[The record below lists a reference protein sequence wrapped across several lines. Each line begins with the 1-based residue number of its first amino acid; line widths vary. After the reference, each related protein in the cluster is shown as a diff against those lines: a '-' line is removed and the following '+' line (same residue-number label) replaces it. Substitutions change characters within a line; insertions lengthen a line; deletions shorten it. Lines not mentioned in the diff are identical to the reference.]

1 MELKM
6 YKLYLLDDEPFILE
20 GLKYIIDWEEY
31 GFDVVGTSSN
41 GEDGFNFIK
50 NEDVDLI
57 ITDIMMPKMTGLEL
71 ISNLK
76 KINHNAKF
84 IVLSAFQE
92 FQYAK
97 EAISMGAENY
107 LTKPID
113 EDELIQTIEGV
124 KKKIE
129 KIKLEKVDTK
139 IFKNDLILKLI
150 CNKNN
155 DGVLDR
161 LRLEGVNL
169 NYKNLCVVI
178 LEFAEGGNINNNI
191 LNHIDNLNYEY
202 CVNLQNQIL
211 IIMDKESINK
221 DTLRNLKDDLS
232 SITNEQIYIS
242 RGKYVDSIDNL
253 NCSYQSA
260 KDIHEYKLVYP
271 NISWIR
277 EYKEKSYNLENID
290 YIDFN
295 HLKKLLL
302 NKDNK
307 ESLNYIESIF
317 SQLKKDEN
325 LTVKQIKT
333 KSIEVF
339 LNVYNYF
346 NDSKIIKGLDLYLE
360 KVINSVN
367 LDQIQLEL
375 NNMIKH
381 RQSKLEETDDSI
393 SPIILKLLRNIE
405 ENYSKDLNLKEI
417 SETYNI
423 NSIYLGQLFQ
433 KETGILF
440 SDYLNN
446 FRVNKAKNLLV
457 ETSLKAAE
465 IGELVGYAN
474 KNYFY
479 RKFKDIVGIT
489 PSEWRKINL

>member
-1 MELKM
+1 M

-20 GLKYIIDWEEY
+20 GLKYIIDWEDY

-76 KINHNAKF
+76 KIKHNSKF

-113 EDELIQTIEGV
+113 EDELIQTIEEV

-155 DGVLDR
+155 DEVLDR
-161 LRLEGVNL
+161 LKLEGVNF

-317 SQLKKDEN
+317 SKLKKDEN

-367 LDQIQLEL
+367 LDQIQIEL

-381 RQSKLEETDDSI
+381 RKSKLEETDDSI

-405 ENYSKDLNLKEI
+405 KNYSKDLNLKEI

>member
-1 MELKM
+1 M

-31 GFDVVGTSSN
+31 GFDVVGTSNN

-113 EDELIQTIEGV
+113 EDELIQTIEEV

-155 DGVLDR
+155 DEVLDR
-161 LRLEGVNL
+161 LKLEGVSF

-178 LEFAEGGNINNNI
+178 LEFSEGGNINKHI

-211 IIMDKESINK
+211 IIMDKESVNK
-221 DTLRNLKDDLS
+221 DALRNLKDDLS
-232 SITNEQIYIS
+232 RIANEHVYIS
-242 RGKYVDSIDNL
+242 RGKFVDSIYTL

-290 YIDFN
+290 YIDFD

-317 SQLKKDEN
+317 SKLKNDEN

-367 LDQIQLEL
+367 LDQIQIEL

-405 ENYSKDLNLKEI
+405 KNYSKDLNLKEI

>member
-1 MELKM
+1 M

-20 GLKYIIDWEEY
+20 GLKYIIDWEEH

-113 EDELIQTIEGV
+113 EDELIQTIEEV

-155 DGVLDR
+155 DEVLDR
-161 LRLEGVNL
+161 LKLEGVNL
-169 NYKNLCVVI
+169 NYKGLCVVI
-178 LEFAEGGNINNNI
+178 VEFAEGVNINNLI
-191 LNHIDNLNYEY
+191 SNHIDNLDYEY

-211 IIMDKESINK
+211 IIMDKESVNK
-221 DTLRNLKDDLS
+221 DALRNLKDDLS
-232 SITNEQIYIS
+232 SIINEQIYIS

-290 YIDFN
+290 YIDFD

-317 SQLKKDEN
+317 NKLKNDEN

-367 LDQIQLEL
+367 LDQIQIEL

-405 ENYSKDLNLKEI
+405 KNYSKDLNLKEI

>member
-1 MELKM
+1 M

-71 ISNLK
+71 INNLK
-76 KINHNAKF
+76 KIKHNAKF

-113 EDELIQTIEGV
+113 EDELIQTIEEV

-161 LRLEGVNL
+161 LKLEGVNL
-169 NYKNLCVVI
+169 NYKSLCVVI
-178 LEFAEGGNINNNI
+178 VEFAEGVNINNLI
-191 LNHIDNLNYEY
+191 LNHIDNLDYEY

-211 IIMDKESINK
+211 IIMDKESLSK
-221 DTLRNLKDDLS
+221 DILRNLKDDLS
-232 SITNEQIYIS
+232 RIANEHVYIS
-242 RGKYVDSIDNL
+242 RGKFVDSIYTL

-290 YIDFN
+290 YIDFD

-307 ESLNYIESIF
+307 EALTYIESIF
-317 SQLKKDEN
+317 SKLKNDEN

-367 LDQIQLEL
+367 LDQIQIEL

-405 ENYSKDLNLKEI
+405 KNYSKDLNLKEI

>member
-1 MELKM
+1 M

-290 YIDFN
+290 YIDFDN
-295 HLKKLLL
+295 LKKLLL

-317 SQLKKDEN
+317 SKLKNDEN

-367 LDQIQLEL
+367 LDQIQIEL

-405 ENYSKDLNLKEI
+405 KNYSKDLNLKEV

-446 FRVNKAKNLLV
+446 FRVNKAKKLLV

>member
-1 MELKM
+1 M

-290 YIDFN
+290 YIDFD

-317 SQLKKDEN
+317 SKLKKDEN

-479 RKFKDIVGIT
+479 RKYKDIVGIT

>member
-1 MELKM
+1 M

-50 NEDVDLI
+50 NEDIDLI

-221 DTLRNLKDDLS
+221 DTLRNLKDDFS

-277 EYKEKSYNLENID
+277 EYKEKSYNLEKID

-317 SQLKKDEN
+317 SKLKKDEN

-367 LDQIQLEL
+367 LDQIQVEL

-405 ENYSKDLNLKEI
+405 KNYSKDLNLKEI

>member
-1 MELKM
+1 M

-20 GLKYIIDWEEY
+20 GLKYIIDWEKY

-317 SQLKKDEN
+317 SKLKKDEN

>member
-1 MELKM
+1 M

-50 NEDVDLI
+50 NEDIDLI

-221 DTLRNLKDDLS
+221 DTLRNLKDDFS

-317 SQLKKDEN
+317 SKLKKDEN

-367 LDQIQLEL
+367 LDQIQVEL

-405 ENYSKDLNLKEI
+405 KNYSKDLNLKEI

>member
-1 MELKM
+1 M

-317 SQLKKDEN
+317 SKLKKDEN

-479 RKFKDIVGIT
+479 RKFKDIIGIT

>member
-1 MELKM
+1 M

-178 LEFAEGGNINNNI
+178 LEFAEGGNINNHI
-191 LNHIDNLNYEY
+191 LNYIDNLNYEY

-290 YIDFN
+290 YIDFDN
-295 HLKKLLL
+295 LKKLLL

-317 SQLKKDEN
+317 SKLKKDEN

-367 LDQIQLEL
+367 LEQIQIEL

-405 ENYSKDLNLKEI
+405 KNYSKDLNLKEI

>member
-1 MELKM
+1 M

-113 EDELIQTIEGV
+113 EDELIQTIEEV

-178 LEFAEGGNINNNI
+178 LEFAEGGNINNHI
-191 LNHIDNLNYEY
+191 LNHIDNLYYEY

-211 IIMDKESINK
+211 IIMDNESVNK
-221 DTLRNLKDDLS
+221 DALRNLKDDLS

-317 SQLKKDEN
+317 SKLKNDEN

-367 LDQIQLEL
+367 LDQIQIEL

-405 ENYSKDLNLKEI
+405 KNYSEDLNLKEI

>member
-1 MELKM
+1 M

-50 NEDVDLI
+50 NEDIDLI

-113 EDELIQTIEGV
+113 EDELIQTIEEV

-161 LRLEGVNL
+161 LKLEGVNF

-178 LEFAEGGNINNNI
+178 LEFAEGGNINNLI

-221 DTLRNLKDDLS
+221 DALRNLKSNLS
-232 SITNEQIYIS
+232 SIINEQIYIS
-242 RGKYVDSIDNL
+242 RGKYVDSIDHL

-290 YIDFN
+290 YIDFDN
-295 HLKKLLL
+295 LKKLLL

-307 ESLNYIESIF
+307 EALIYIESIF
-317 SQLKKDEN
+317 SKLKNDEN

-367 LDQIQLEL
+367 LEQIQIEL

-405 ENYSKDLNLKEI
+405 KNYSKDLNLKEI

>member
-1 MELKM
+1 M

-113 EDELIQTIEGV
+113 EDELIQTIEEV

-161 LRLEGVNL
+161 LRLEGINF

-178 LEFAEGGNINNNI
+178 LEFAEGGNINNHI
-191 LNHIDNLNYEY
+191 LSHIDNLNYEY

-211 IIMDKESINK
+211 IIMDNESVNK
-221 DTLRNLKDDLS
+221 DALRNLKDDLS

-277 EYKEKSYNLENID
+277 EYKEKSYNLENIN

-317 SQLKKDEN
+317 IKLKNDEN

-367 LDQIQLEL
+367 LDQIQIEL
-375 NNMIKH
+375 KNMIKH

-405 ENYSKDLNLKEI
+405 KNYSKDLNLKEI

>member
-1 MELKM
+1 M

-20 GLKYIIDWEEY
+20 GLKYIIDWEEH

-113 EDELIQTIEGV
+113 EDELIQTIEEV

-155 DGVLDR
+155 DEVLDR
-161 LRLEGVNL
+161 LKLEGVNL
-169 NYKNLCVVI
+169 NYKSLCVVI
-178 LEFAEGGNINNNI
+178 AEFAEGVNINNLI
-191 LNHIDNLNYEY
+191 LNHIDNLDYEY

-211 IIMDKESINK
+211 IIMDKESVNK
-221 DTLRNLKDDLS
+221 DALRNLKDDLS
-232 SITNEQIYIS
+232 SIINEQIYIS

-290 YIDFN
+290 YIDFD

-317 SQLKKDEN
+317 SKLKNDEN

-367 LDQIQLEL
+367 LEQIQIEL

-405 ENYSKDLNLKEI
+405 KNYSKDLNLKEI

-446 FRVNKAKNLLV
+446 FRVNKAKDLLV

>member
-1 MELKM
+1 
-6 YKLYLLDDEPFILE
+6 
-20 GLKYIIDWEEY
+20 
-31 GFDVVGTSSN
+31 
-41 GEDGFNFIK
+41 
-50 NEDVDLI
+50 
-57 ITDIMMPKMTGLEL
+57 
-71 ISNLK
+71 
-76 KINHNAKF
+76 
-84 IVLSAFQE
+84 
-92 FQYAK
+92 
-97 EAISMGAENY
+97 MGAENY

-317 SQLKKDEN
+317 SKLKKDEN

-367 LDQIQLEL
+367 LDQIQVEL

-405 ENYSKDLNLKEI
+405 KNYSKDLNLKEI

>member
-1 MELKM
+1 M

-113 EDELIQTIEGV
+113 EDELIQTIEEV

-161 LRLEGVNL
+161 LRLEGINF

-178 LEFAEGGNINNNI
+178 LEFAEGGNINNHI

-211 IIMDKESINK
+211 IIMDNESVNK
-221 DTLRNLKDDLS
+221 DALRNLKDDLS
-232 SITNEQIYIS
+232 SKTNEQIYIS

-317 SQLKKDEN
+317 SKLKNDEN

-333 KSIEVF
+333 KSIELF

-367 LDQIQLEL
+367 LDQIQVEL

-405 ENYSKDLNLKEI
+405 KNYSEDLNLKEI

>member
-1 MELKM
+1 M

-20 GLKYIIDWEEY
+20 GLKYIIDWEKY

-221 DTLRNLKDDLS
+221 DTLRNLKDGLS

-317 SQLKKDEN
+317 SKLKKDEN

>member
-1 MELKM
+1 M

-191 LNHIDNLNYEY
+191 LNHIDNLNYQY

-317 SQLKKDEN
+317 SKLKKDEN

>member
-1 MELKM
+1 M

-317 SQLKKDEN
+317 IKLKKDEN

>member
-1 MELKM
+1 M

-155 DGVLDR
+155 DGVLNR

-221 DTLRNLKDDLS
+221 DTLRNLKDGLS

-317 SQLKKDEN
+317 SKLKKDEN

>member
-1 MELKM
+1 M

-113 EDELIQTIEGV
+113 EDELIQTIEEV

-155 DGVLDR
+155 DEVLDR
-161 LRLEGVNL
+161 LKLEGVNL
-169 NYKNLCVVI
+169 NYKSLCVVI
-178 LEFAEGGNINNNI
+178 VEFAEDVNINNLI
-191 LNHIDNLNYEY
+191 LNHIDNLDYEY

-211 IIMDKESINK
+211 IIMDKESVNK
-221 DTLRNLKDDLS
+221 DALRNLKDDLS
-232 SITNEQIYIS
+232 SIINEQIYIS

-317 SQLKKDEN
+317 SKLKNDEN

-367 LDQIQLEL
+367 LDQIQIEL

-405 ENYSKDLNLKEI
+405 KNYSKDLNLKEI

>member
-1 MELKM
+1 M

-155 DGVLDR
+155 DVVLDR

-221 DTLRNLKDDLS
+221 DTLRNLKDDFS

-317 SQLKKDEN
+317 SKLKKDEN

-367 LDQIQLEL
+367 LDQIQVEL

>member
-1 MELKM
+1 M

-277 EYKEKSYNLENID
+277 EYKEKSYNLENVD

-317 SQLKKDEN
+317 SKLKKDEN

-405 ENYSKDLNLKEI
+405 KNYSKDLNLKEI

>member
-1 MELKM
+1 M

-113 EDELIQTIEGV
+113 EDELIQTIEEV

-155 DGVLDR
+155 DEVLDR
-161 LRLEGVNL
+161 LKLEGVNF

-178 LEFAEGGNINNNI
+178 LEFTEGGNINKHI

-211 IIMDKESINK
+211 IIMDKESVNK
-221 DTLRNLKDDLS
+221 DALRNLKDDLS

-290 YIDFN
+290 YIDFD

-317 SQLKKDEN
+317 SKLKKDEN

-367 LDQIQLEL
+367 LDQIQIEL

-405 ENYSKDLNLKEI
+405 KNYSKDLNLKEV

-446 FRVNKAKNLLV
+446 FRVNKAKKLLV

>member
-1 MELKM
+1 M

-113 EDELIQTIEGV
+113 EDELIQTIEEV
-124 KKKIE
+124 KKKFE

-155 DGVLDR
+155 DEVLDR
-161 LRLEGVNL
+161 LKLEGVNF

-178 LEFAEGGNINNNI
+178 LEFAEGGNINKHI

-211 IIMDKESINK
+211 IIMDKESVNK
-221 DTLRNLKDDLS
+221 DALRNLKDDLNI
-232 SITNEQIYIS
+232 ITNEQIYIS

-290 YIDFN
+290 YIDFD

-307 ESLNYIESIF
+307 GSLNYIESIF
-317 SQLKKDEN
+317 SKLKNDEN

-367 LDQIQLEL
+367 LDQIQIEL

-405 ENYSKDLNLKEI
+405 KNYSKDLNLKEI

>member
-1 MELKM
+1 M

-221 DTLRNLKDDLS
+221 DALRNLKDDLS

-290 YIDFN
+290 YIDFD

-317 SQLKKDEN
+317 SKLKKDEN

-367 LDQIQLEL
+367 LDQIQIEL

-405 ENYSKDLNLKEI
+405 KNYSKDLNLKEI

>member
-1 MELKM
+1 M

-31 GFDVVGTSSN
+31 GFDVVGTSNN

-113 EDELIQTIEGV
+113 EDELIQTIEEV

-129 KIKLEKVDTK
+129 KVKLEKVDTK
-139 IFKNDLILKLI
+139 ILKNDLILKLI

-178 LEFAEGGNINNNI
+178 LEFAEGGNINNLI

-211 IIMDKESINK
+211 IIMDKESANK
-221 DTLRNLKDDLS
+221 DVLRSLKDDLNS
-232 SITNEQIYIS
+232 TTNEQIYIS
-242 RGKYVDSIDNL
+242 RGKYVDSIENL

-290 YIDFN
+290 YIDFD

-317 SQLKKDEN
+317 SKLKKDEN

-367 LDQIQLEL
+367 LDQIQIEL

-405 ENYSKDLNLKEI
+405 KNYSKDLNLKEI

>member
-1 MELKM
+1 M

-20 GLKYIIDWEEY
+20 GLKYIIDWEEH

-113 EDELIQTIEGV
+113 EDELIQTIEEV

-155 DGVLDR
+155 DEVLDR
-161 LRLEGVNL
+161 LKLEGVNL
-169 NYKNLCVVI
+169 NYKSLCVVI
-178 LEFAEGGNINNNI
+178 VEFAEDVNINNLI
-191 LNHIDNLNYEY
+191 LNHIDNLDYEY

-211 IIMDKESINK
+211 IIMDKESVNK
-221 DTLRNLKDDLS
+221 DALRNLKDDLS
-232 SITNEQIYIS
+232 SIINEQIYIS
-242 RGKYVDSIDNL
+242 RGKFVDSIDNL

-290 YIDFN
+290 YIDFD

-317 SQLKKDEN
+317 SKLKNDEN

-367 LDQIQLEL
+367 LDQIQIEL

-405 ENYSKDLNLKEI
+405 KNYSKDLNLKEI

>member
-1 MELKM
+1 M

-191 LNHIDNLNYEY
+191 
-202 CVNLQNQIL
+202 
-211 IIMDKESINK
+211 
-221 DTLRNLKDDLS
+221 
-232 SITNEQIYIS
+232 
-242 RGKYVDSIDNL
+242 
-253 NCSYQSA
+253 
-260 KDIHEYKLVYP
+260 
-271 NISWIR
+271 
-277 EYKEKSYNLENID
+277 
-290 YIDFN
+290 
-295 HLKKLLL
+295 
-302 NKDNK
+302 
-307 ESLNYIESIF
+307 
-317 SQLKKDEN
+317 
-325 LTVKQIKT
+325 
-333 KSIEVF
+333 
-339 LNVYNYF
+339 
-346 NDSKIIKGLDLYLE
+346 
-360 KVINSVN
+360 
-367 LDQIQLEL
+367 
-375 NNMIKH
+375 
-381 RQSKLEETDDSI
+381 
-393 SPIILKLLRNIE
+393 
-405 ENYSKDLNLKEI
+405 
-417 SETYNI
+417 
-423 NSIYLGQLFQ
+423 
-433 KETGILF
+433 
-440 SDYLNN
+440 
-446 FRVNKAKNLLV
+446 
-457 ETSLKAAE
+457 
-465 IGELVGYAN
+465 
-474 KNYFY
+474 
-479 RKFKDIVGIT
+479 
-489 PSEWRKINL
+489 

>member
-1 MELKM
+1 M

-50 NEDVDLI
+50 NEDIDLI

-221 DTLRNLKDDLS
+221 DTLRNLKDDFS

-317 SQLKKDEN
+317 SKLKKDEN

>member
-1 MELKM
+1 M

-31 GFDVVGTSSN
+31 GFDVVGTSNN

-113 EDELIQTIEGV
+113 EDELIQTIEEV

-129 KIKLEKVDTK
+129 KVKLEKVDTK
-139 IFKNDLILKLI
+139 ILKNDLILKLI

-178 LEFAEGGNINNNI
+178 LEFAEGGNINNLI

-211 IIMDKESINK
+211 IIMDKESANK
-221 DTLRNLKDDLS
+221 DVLRSLKDDLNS
-232 SITNEQIYIS
+232 TTNEQIYIS
-242 RGKYVDSIDNL
+242 RGKYVDSIENL

-290 YIDFN
+290 YI
-295 HLKKLLL
+295 
-302 NKDNK
+302 
-307 ESLNYIESIF
+307 
-317 SQLKKDEN
+317 
-325 LTVKQIKT
+325 
-333 KSIEVF
+333 
-339 LNVYNYF
+339 
-346 NDSKIIKGLDLYLE
+346 
-360 KVINSVN
+360 
-367 LDQIQLEL
+367 
-375 NNMIKH
+375 
-381 RQSKLEETDDSI
+381 
-393 SPIILKLLRNIE
+393 
-405 ENYSKDLNLKEI
+405 
-417 SETYNI
+417 
-423 NSIYLGQLFQ
+423 
-433 KETGILF
+433 
-440 SDYLNN
+440 
-446 FRVNKAKNLLV
+446 
-457 ETSLKAAE
+457 
-465 IGELVGYAN
+465 
-474 KNYFY
+474 
-479 RKFKDIVGIT
+479 
-489 PSEWRKINL
+489 

>member
-1 MELKM
+1 M

-178 LEFAEGGNINNNI
+178 LEFAEGGNINNHI
-191 LNHIDNLNYEY
+191 LNYIDNLNYEY

-290 YIDFN
+290 YIDFDN
-295 HLKKLLL
+295 LKKLLL

-317 SQLKKDEN
+317 SKLKKDEN

>member
-1 MELKM
+1 M

-113 EDELIQTIEGV
+113 EDELIQTIEEV

-161 LRLEGVNL
+161 LRLEGINF

-178 LEFAEGGNINNNI
+178 LEFAEGGNINNHI
-191 LNHIDNLNYEY
+191 LSHIDNLNYEY

-211 IIMDKESINK
+211 IIMDNESVNK
-221 DTLRNLKDDLS
+221 DALRNLKDDLS

-317 SQLKKDEN
+317 SKLKNDEN

-367 LDQIQLEL
+367 LDQIQIEL
-375 NNMIKH
+375 KNMIKH

-405 ENYSKDLNLKEI
+405 KNYSKDLNLKEI

>member
-1 MELKM
+1 M

-113 EDELIQTIEGV
+113 EDELIQTIEEV

-161 LRLEGVNL
+161 LRLEGINF

-178 LEFAEGGNINNNI
+178 LEFAEDGNINNHI
-191 LNHIDNLNYEY
+191 LNYIDNLYYEY

-232 SITNEQIYIS
+232 SITNEKIYIS

-290 YIDFN
+290 YIDFDN
-295 HLKKLLL
+295 LKKLLL

-317 SQLKKDEN
+317 SKLKKDEN

>member
-1 MELKM
+1 M

-113 EDELIQTIEGV
+113 EDELIQTIEEV

-150 CNKNN
+150 CNRNN
-155 DGVLDR
+155 DEVLDR
-161 LRLEGVNL
+161 LKLEDVNF

-178 LEFAEGGNINNNI
+178 LEFAEGSNINKHI

-211 IIMDKESINK
+211 IIMDKESVNK

-232 SITNEQIYIS
+232 SIINEQIYIS

-317 SQLKKDEN
+317 SKLKNDEN

-367 LDQIQLEL
+367 LDQIQIEL

-405 ENYSKDLNLKEI
+405 KNYSKDLNLKEV

-446 FRVNKAKNLLV
+446 FRVNKAKKLLV

>member
-1 MELKM
+1 M

-31 GFDVVGTSSN
+31 GFDVVGTSNN

-113 EDELIQTIEGV
+113 EDELIQTIEEV

-155 DGVLDR
+155 DEVLDR
-161 LRLEGVNL
+161 LKLEGVSF

-178 LEFAEGGNINNNI
+178 LEFSEGGNINKHI

-211 IIMDKESINK
+211 IIMDKESVNK
-221 DTLRNLKDDLS
+221 DALRNLKDDLS
-232 SITNEQIYIS
+232 RIANEHVYIS
-242 RGKYVDSIDNL
+242 RGKFVDSIYTL

-290 YIDFN
+290 YIDFD

-317 SQLKKDEN
+317 SKLKNDEN

-333 KSIEVF
+333 KSIKVF

-367 LDQIQLEL
+367 LDQIQIEL

-405 ENYSKDLNLKEI
+405 KNYSKDLNLKEI